1 MEQDGATVD
10 REKQEFGESYEKV
23 QGSMLNAYPRR
34 GSYSL
39 RLSGS
44 SQEVVGPGKVLH
56 VLPGNK
62 VMRINLLN
70 FHYEKNINYPVS
82 LFRILRFCLSAKF

>member
-39 RLSGS
+39 L
-44 SQEVVGPGKVLH
+44 QMVLQI
-56 VLPGNK
+56 LG
-62 VMRINLLN
+62 LLRKLL
-70 FHYEKNINYPVS
+70 H
-82 LFRILRFCLSAKF
+82 